1 MGGETERENMAWY
14 DGLIPGRRQQLE
26 EKLNPAQP
34 LISRDEGFNIT
45 SREIPTNYRNA
56 YEQQEVVNRGVNMIV
71 DDVAEIPID
80 VGDKIV
86 GLDPIIKN
94 IRKSRVNLLLNIEPN
109 PFQDINSFKRNLIID
124 LLIDGNIFVYFD
136 GVHLYQLPADNV
148 EIETH
153 ETQYITKYVYQGQ
166 VNYTPSEIIHVKEN
180 SFNSIY
186 RGVPRLKPA
195 WRTMKLLGSMRNF
208 QDNFFKNGAVP
219 GLVLKSPNT
228 LSEKIKERMLAAWR
242 VRYNPNTGGRRP
254 LILDGGLEIDNLN
267 EVNFKDLDF
276 QPSIAANEKIIL
288 TALGVPPLLLD
299 SGNNANI
306 RPNLRLYYLET
317 VLPIVRKINYA
328 FERYFGFDLQE
339 DVSRVPALQP
349 ELRDQ
354 AAYYQSLVNTGII
367 TPNEAREAMRM
378 EPLDGLDEVRIP
390 ANIAGSSAN
399 PSEGGRPS
407 EDDTSEEE
415 DND

>member
-1 MGGETERENMAWY
+1 MAWY
-14 DGLIPGRRQQLE
+14 DRLLGRE

-34 LISRDEGFNIT
+34 MISREEGMAIT
-45 SREIPTNYRNA
+45 TRENSTNYRNA

-71 DDVAEIPID
+71 DDTAEIPID
-80 VGDKIV
+80 VGEKIV
-86 GLDPIIKN
+86 GISPVVKN
-94 IRKSRVNLLLNIEPN
+94 IRRSKVNTLLNVEPN
-109 PFQDINSFKRNLIID
+109 PFQDISSFKRNLIID

-136 GVHLYQLPADNV
+136 GQGLYQLPAENV

-153 ETQYITKYVYQGQ
+153 ETQYVTQYIYDGQ
-166 VNYTPSEIIHVKEN
+166 VEYSPKEIIHIKEN

-195 WRTMKLLGSMRNF
+195 WRTMQLLGSMRNF

-254 LILDGGLEIDNLN
+254 LILDGGLEVSNLTQ
-267 EVNFKDLDF
+267 VSFKDLDF
-276 QPSIAANEKIIL
+276 QPSIESNEKIIL
-288 TALGVPPLLLD
+288 QALGIPPLLLD

-306 RPNLRLYYLET
+306 RPNHRLYYLET
-317 VLPIVRKINYA
+317 ILPIVKKINYA
-328 FERYFGFDLQE
+328 FERFFGFDLLE
-339 DVSRVPALQP
+339 DVSNIPALQP
-349 ELRDQ
+349 ELQDK
-354 AAYYQSLVNTGII
+354 ASYYSTLVNGGII
-367 TPNEAREAMRM
+367 TPNEARESMRM
-378 EPLDGLDEVRIP
+378 ESIEGNDELRVP
-390 ANIAGSSAN
+390 ANIAGSAAN

-407 EDDTSEEE
+407 EDEE
-415 DND
+415 ND